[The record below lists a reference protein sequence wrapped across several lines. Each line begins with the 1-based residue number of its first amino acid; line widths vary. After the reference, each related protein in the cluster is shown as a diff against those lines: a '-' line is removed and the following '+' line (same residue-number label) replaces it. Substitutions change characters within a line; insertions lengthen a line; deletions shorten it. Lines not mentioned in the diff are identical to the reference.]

1 MNYAMGKLPSQ
12 MGKLPSQSQS
22 QLSNCRLNDDDA
34 SMTRT
39 HTRFCH
45 VAVIQRS
52 KGLKIIDV
60 KLSGKMTNALGNYKQ
75 KDKQKIEKQVLK
87 RCAC

>member
-22 QLSNCRLNDDDA
+22 QLSNCRLNNDDA

-52 KGLKIIDV
+52 KGNKIIDV
-60 KLSGKMTNALGNYKQ
+60 KLSGNYKQ
-75 KDKQKIEKQVLK
+75 IDKQKIEKQVLK